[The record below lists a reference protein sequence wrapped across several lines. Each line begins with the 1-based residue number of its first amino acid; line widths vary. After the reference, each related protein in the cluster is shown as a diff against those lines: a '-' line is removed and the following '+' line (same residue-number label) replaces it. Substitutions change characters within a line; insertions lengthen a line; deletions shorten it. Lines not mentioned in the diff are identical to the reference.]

1 MAKAKKGDG
10 EGKSKKGGKSGGQWR
25 WLWITFTIIALDLIS
40 KNMANYYL
48 TRLSTDKIT
57 SFFNLVLVYNNG
69 AAFGFLANQSG
80 WQLWVFVGVATA
92 VAIAILAWLWKSNN
106 KHAFTA
112 LGLSLILGGTL
123 GNLYDRIVDGYVID
137 FLDFHLGDYHWPA
150 FNIADTAI
158 CIGVFFMIISS
169 FRKA

>member
-1 MAKAKKGDG
+1 MAKAKKSDGDG
-10 EGKSKKGGKSGGQWR
+10 KAKKGGKGGGQWR
-25 WLWITFTIIALDLIS
+25 WLWITFAVIALDLIT

-48 TRLSTDKIT
+48 TRLTTEEIT

-69 AAFGFLANQSG
+69 SAFGLFANQSG
-80 WQLWVFVGVATA
+80 WQLWLFVGVATV
-92 VAIAILAWLWKSNN
+92 VALAILAWLWKSTS

-137 FLDFHLGDYHWPA
+137 FLDFHIADYHWPA
-150 FNIADTAI
+150 FNIADAAI
-158 CIGVFFMIISS
+158 CLGVFFMIISS